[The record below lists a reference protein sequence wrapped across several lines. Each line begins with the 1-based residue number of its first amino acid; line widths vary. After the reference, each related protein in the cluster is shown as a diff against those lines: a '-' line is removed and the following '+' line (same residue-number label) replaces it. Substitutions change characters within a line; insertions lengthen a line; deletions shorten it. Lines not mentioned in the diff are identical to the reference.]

1 MINSLVIGSIPTTTF
16 TTMAF
21 VSLSF
26 LILLLLIKK
35 FAWGSISSMLEERA
49 TKIANDLDGAEQ
61 AKLNAHTLVQQT
73 EEELT
78 KARTEAAAIIKR
90 AKENAESSANS
101 ILTEAQAEAQ
111 NYREKAQRDMELERV
126 QLMDSARQDVAD
138 LSMEIA
144 TKIVKKELSKD
155 AHKDLINS
163 YIEGL

>member
-35 FAWGSISSMLEERA
+35 FAWESISSILEERA
-49 TKIANDLDGAEQ
+49 SKIANDLDSAEQ
-61 AKLNAHTLVQQT
+61 AKLDAQTLTQKT

-90 AKENAESSANS
+90 AKENAESSANN
-101 ILTEAQAEAQ
+101 IVEEARAEAQ

-155 AHKDLINS
+155 AHEDLINS
-163 YIEGL
+163 QIEGL

>member
-1 MINSLVIGSIPTTTF
+1 MINSLVIGNIPTTTF

-26 LILLLLIKK
+26 LILLFLIKK
-35 FAWGSISSMLEERA
+35 FAWESISSMLEERA
-49 TKIANDLDGAEQ
+49 SKIANDLDSAEQ
-61 AKLNAHTLVQQT
+61 ARLNADTLIQQK

-90 AKENAESSANS
+90 AKDNAENNANS
-101 ILTEAQAEAQ
+101 IVEEAQAEAQ
-111 NYREKAQRDMELERV
+111 SYREKAQRDMELERV

-155 AHKDLINS
+155 AHEDLINS
-163 YIEGL
+163 HIEGL